1 MGIAD
6 ICGRAVSF
14 TWSAEWPVRALS
26 LAFIGSVAALYVSC
40 GSQRTVSGV
49 WREVPLNASGEV
61 ITLGDAQSDVVINS
75 SLYELNLGQYGDRVA
90 GVSVRYQVPDAAS
103 LALFDQRDRCGCA
116 FIVQGLIEEL
126 EDPEEDGLLFVAQGL
141 TFSLYTPP
149 RQASSSSVNSADRSE
164 ELGTDPGAPMSA
176 EARRQSATCP
186 QIAAEC
192 RRIFDVELVEGGD
205 ALVGETWCLDD
216 DPDLDPDRAEDDVV
230 GQPNAKPQR
239 TRRLVR
245 FEPINGIPEDVCE
258 TP

>member
-1 MGIAD
+1 MLLL
-6 ICGRAVSF
+6 AV
-14 TWSAEWPVRALS
+14 
-26 LAFIGSVAALYVSC
+26 IGPVAALSVSC

-49 WREVPLNASGEV
+49 WREVPLNARGEV
-61 ITLGDAQSDVVINS
+61 ITLGDTQSDVVINS

-149 RQASSSSVNSADRSE
+149 SPAPSRSTNSVDRSE
-164 ELGTDPGAPMSA
+164 EIEVGTSDLASG
-176 EARRQSATCP
+176 EAQRRSATCP
-186 QIAAEC
+186 RIAAEC
-192 RRIFDVELVEGGD
+192 RRIFDVELVEGGE

-216 DPDLDPDRAEDDVV
+216 DPLDGDPERAEDDVV
-230 GQPNAKPQR
+230 SQPDVRSQR
-239 TRRLVR
+239 ARRLVR